1 MGIMDE
7 MITEMVDGAMDN
19 PDLEEEADE
28 EVTKVLDEVLA
39 GKSLPILLSL
49 SHPHPLGKVRQL
61 PTLTPAAK
69 IPVPIVEPDEF
80 ERRLQELKE

>member
-7 MITEMVDGAMDN
+7 MITEMVDGAMND

-39 GKSLPILLSL
+39 GKLPPFTLSP
-49 SHPHPLGKVRQL
+49 SSFSIILGKVRQL
-61 PTLTPAAK
+61 PTLTP
-69 IPVPIVEPDEF
+69 IPGVKHDVEEF
-80 ERRLQELKE
+80 EKRLQQLKE